1 MRKWLLAGLSKIVP
15 YLDIEKVIL
24 NEVQAE
30 MNGNDFNYMGHSS
43 YEAAMAAFAAA
54 EAAGK
59 TQMDLVNEVEGDHDP
74 NRMGQCGE
82 RSC

>member
-1 MRKWLLAGLSKIVP
+1 
-15 YLDIEKVIL
+15 
-24 NEVQAE
+24 
-30 MNGNDFNYMGHSS
+30 MGHSS

-59 TQMDLVNEVEGDHDP
+59 TQSQLRSEVEGDHDP
-74 NRMGQCGE
+74 HRMGQCGE